1 MRKFYDLDVERLEVI
16 HGQVMVPID
25 SPWVISY
32 STSIDPI
39 IVSVTIFEIFDV

>member
-1 MRKFYDLDVERLEVI
+1 MTVQGHARSKVTVS
-16 HGQVMVPID
+16 ID
-25 SPWVISY
+25 SQWVMSY